1 MRRPPFPALTQHKK
15 RRDDVGRLPLI
26 EQWVYACSQSARS
39 AGGVL
44 QSLRE
49 ESIVRSIHV
58 VAAALLALVAA
69 AASAQAPD
77 PNLARNLAATCAN
90 CHGTGG
96 VSQGGTESLAGM
108 PKDTMLRKMQEF
120 RTGNKP
126 ATIMHQLSKGYTEE
140 QIALIAGWFAEQ
152 KVAK

>member
-1 MRRPPFPALTQHKK
+1 VAT
-15 RRDDVGRLPLI
+15 GGAARLPLF
-26 EQWVYACSQSARS
+26 EKWVYACRQSAIRA
-39 AGGVL
+39 AGPL
-44 QSLRE
+44 QSPKE

-58 VAAALLALVAA
+58 VAAALLALAA
-69 AASAQAPD
+69 AASAQTPD

-108 PKDTMLRKMQEF
+108 PKDTLLRKMQEF

-126 ATIMHQLSKGYTEE
+126 ATIMHQLAKGYTDE

-152 KVAK
+152 KVSR

>member
-1 MRRPPFPALTQHKK
+1 
-15 RRDDVGRLPLI
+15 LPLL
-26 EQWVYACSQSARS
+26 EQWVYACLQSAES

-44 QSLRE
+44 QSPKE

-58 VAAALLALVAA
+58 AAAALLALVAA
-69 AASAQAPD
+69 APSAQAPD

-152 KVAK
+152 KAPK

>member
-1 MRRPPFPALTQHKK
+1 M
-15 RRDDVGRLPLI
+15 
-26 EQWVYACSQSARS
+26 
-39 AGGVL
+39 
-44 QSLRE
+44 
-49 ESIVRSIHV
+49 RSIHV